1 MKSKNKIKE
10 KEILNSEEHDEDL
23 EELLEI
29 EDFNTEEIDETEISE
44 IENNPHVID
53 IQIEKNITSY
63 ILLSKII
70 KWGSFIL
77 AFIFFMIGISN
88 NNESFLAW
96 VIVSVSFILSGIIYS
111 MNFEWNAF
119 MLKCLLELKNN
130 K

>member
-29 EDFNTEEIDETEISE
+29 EDFNTEEIDEAEISE